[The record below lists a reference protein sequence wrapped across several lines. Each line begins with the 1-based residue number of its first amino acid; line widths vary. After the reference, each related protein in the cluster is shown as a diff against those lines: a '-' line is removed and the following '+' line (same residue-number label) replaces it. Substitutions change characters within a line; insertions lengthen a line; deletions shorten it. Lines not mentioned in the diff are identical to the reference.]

1 MSPSGLY
8 AKTGGSKL
16 DAAVCRMR
24 MDHKNENVNM
34 FDLIAYR
41 IKFIPHP
48 KVRIALDADPRH

>member
-1 MSPSGLY
+1 
-8 AKTGGSKL
+8 
-16 DAAVCRMR
+16 MR

-48 KVRIALDADPRH
+48 KVRHLRAVDLCGCPYRRELPRARYTYTLAS